1 MEKIKGWLCK
11 KIKTNYRKNKNDIF
25 LNGYSELKWALAN
38 FFLSVMLQFKCSEE
52 CSLKRKISALNEIKE
67 LNTEKFSEK

>member
-1 MEKIKGWLCK
+1 MDRIKGWLCE

-38 FFLSVMLQFKCSEE
+38 FFLSLMFQFKCSEKS
-52 CSLKRKISALNEIKE
+52 SLERKMSALNEIKK